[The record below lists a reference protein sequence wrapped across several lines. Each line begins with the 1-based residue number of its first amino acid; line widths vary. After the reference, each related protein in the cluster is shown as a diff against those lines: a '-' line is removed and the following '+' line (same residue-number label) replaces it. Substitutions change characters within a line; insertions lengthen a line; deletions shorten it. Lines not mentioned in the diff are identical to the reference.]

1 MIHTPYS
8 RLQSMAHTAYISI
21 IGKTQGSISQGCN
34 TKDSIGNKAQES
46 HCNEITVLACNFVL
60 SKHGGPGEVLVTKM
74 IDKASP
80 LLGNAFSKQ
89 EHLQCTINFYR
100 TNEQGYNENFYSIE
114 LIDALISTLQFNQ
127 PNVLQSGDEDMSEE
141 LSLSYKEIIWKHKIS
156 GTEGYDSWKKW
167 SIE

>member
-1 MIHTPYS
+1 
-8 RLQSMAHTAYISI
+8 MAHTAYLSV

-46 HCNEITVLACNFVL
+46 HLNEITVLSFNYTL
-60 SKHGGPGEVLVTKM
+60 SKHGGTAEAVITKP

-89 EHLQCTINFYR
+89 ELLQCTIKFYR

-114 LIDALISTLQFNQ
+114 LVDALIKTLSFDQ
-127 PNVLQSGDEDMSEE
+127 PNVLNSVDEDMSET
-141 LSLSYKEIIWKHKIS
+141 LHLSYRDILWKHKIA
-156 GTEGYDSWKKW
+156 GTEGYQTW
-167 SIE
+167 ETLLT